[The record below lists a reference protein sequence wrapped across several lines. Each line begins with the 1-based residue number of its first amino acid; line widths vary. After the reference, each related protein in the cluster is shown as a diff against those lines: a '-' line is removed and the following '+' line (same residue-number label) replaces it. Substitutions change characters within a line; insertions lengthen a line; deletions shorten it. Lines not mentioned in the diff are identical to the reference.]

1 MFANISLSF
10 EDKKLEL
17 FPVDLEPWLE
27 DEVMKSKGENLF
39 ISENWKIKNKSQ
51 MLPFI
56 WSPYT
61 H

>member
-56 WSPYT
+56 
-61 H
+61 